1 LLAKQN
7 QTDRLKLWEKKVD
20 GFTFSSRDE
29 FLREKVLIDYD
40 LTEKQFSTLISALKD
55 GKSGGIEDLVVSV
68 EPAGSHGGVRE
79 GAGRPSAADLAAS
92 VEPAKGHGNQVTN
105 GDMNT
110 KRAKRSNHNPERIIA
125 RLKRDKDDDALAP
138 ETREKAKSL
147 LSDIEKGEVK
157 PYGAAKAMGWVKPP
171 DPAAIV
177 EKQREK
183 LEPQDQVRLWQ
194 EWGRALPEES
204 VDRVQIAREA
214 ILNLTVDE
222 QRELLIWANE
232 TLTE

>member
-1 LLAKQN
+1 MIEE
-7 QTDRLKLWEKKVD
+7 TDRLKLWEKKVD

-68 EPAGSHGGVRE
+68 EPAGSHGGARE
-79 GAGRPSAADLAAS
+79 GAGRPSADLVAS
-92 VEPAKGHGNQVTN
+92 VEPVKGQGNQGINCPSNNET
-105 GDMNT
+105 G
-110 KRAKRSNHNPERIIA
+110 KRKRKSQNDPERIIA

-147 LSDIEKGEVK
+147 LSDIEKGKVK
-157 PYGAAKAMGWVKPP
+157 PYRAAVEMGWVKPP

-183 LEPQDQVRLWQ
+183 LKPQDQVRLWQ
-194 EWGRALPEES
+194 EWGRALPEGS
-204 VDRVQIAREA
+204 VDRVHVAKEA